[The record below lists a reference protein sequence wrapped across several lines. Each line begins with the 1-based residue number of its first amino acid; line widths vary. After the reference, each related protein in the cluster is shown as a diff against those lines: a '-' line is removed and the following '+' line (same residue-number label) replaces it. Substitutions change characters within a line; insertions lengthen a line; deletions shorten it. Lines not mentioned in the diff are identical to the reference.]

1 MKIKKKSL
9 LAFVLALMTFAGAYM
24 TPAASAAKGQRKKEV
39 KVYFWRVNDS
49 TRRNPFGVSAVKRT
63 VDAAQP
69 ARGALEALLQGPN
82 TSEQAQGYI
91 TLYVKEFD
99 IGLLSIKNGTARVN
113 FVASRNWAGWAGDMS
128 PGRFR
133 EAVTRTLKQF
143 PTVRRVIVSV
153 NGDPKFDSN
162 EG

>member
-9 LAFVLALMTFAGAYM
+9 LAFMLALMSLVGIGV
-24 TPAASAAKGQRKKEV
+24 PAVNAKARRKKEV
-39 KVYFWRVNDS
+39 KVYFWRERDS
-49 TRRNPFGVSAVKRT
+49 TTKNPFGVSAVRRM
-63 VDAAQP
+63 VDAAEP
-69 ARGALEALLQGPN
+69 ARGALEALLQGP
-82 TSEQAQGYI
+82 TPTEEAQGYI

-99 IGLLSIKNGTARVN
+99 IGRLSIKNGTARVN
-113 FVASRNWAGWAGDMS
+113 FVASRAWPGWAGDMS

-143 PTVRRVIVSV
+143 PTVRRVIISV